1 MDENRNNQNE
11 NGGEGE
17 DFLFKTVMDGKEKSR
32 VWSVASIAMAAAS
45 VFCSIFPYPAIVLGA
60 LAIVFALFSRR
71 NVGYFDGLALVGLIL
86 GIAGMVF
93 GAGGLV
99 LSYVTEGSEWYK
111 QLLEQIENAGGT
123 TGGSISPDAT

>member
-1 MDENRNNQNE
+1 MDENKNNQNGE
-11 NGGEGE
+11 EREGE

-45 VFCSIFPYPAIVLGA
+45 LFCCMFPYPAILLGA

-71 NVGYFDGLALVGLIL
+71 NIGYFDGLALIGLIV

-93 GAGGLV
+93 GAGGLA
-99 LSYVTEGSEWYK
+99 LSYIAEGSEWYK
-111 QLLEQIENAGGT
+111 QLLQEIENGASMGGPL
-123 TGGSISPDAT
+123 SPDAT